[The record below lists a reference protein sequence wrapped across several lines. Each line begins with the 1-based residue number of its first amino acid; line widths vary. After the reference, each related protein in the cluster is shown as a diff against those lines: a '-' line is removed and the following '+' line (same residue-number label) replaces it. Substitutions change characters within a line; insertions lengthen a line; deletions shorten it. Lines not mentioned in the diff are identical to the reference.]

1 MELSREFIE
10 NSIVYNGFL
19 DQRNGFDQ
27 ETIDEIITITLK
39 ETNDHEHFILLIKK
53 IKSFRYQE
61 ARQHFFFN
69 GGQYPGEFYPLRF
82 VIKSLLKGL
91 IATSSISRLSEIT
104 DSKIRWQK
112 YDDQQDRNDPQ
123 GHHNLVYREFKKV
136 VTLEDLE
143 KFNNFFQNYIL
154 DLVFGFAEIF
164 IRRWRYTIDY
174 LRVDKQFEEAYAK
187 GAINLEKFE
196 KDLEE
201 AKAFIPG
208 PSDLVPCDDK
218 PAHLTDNL

>member
-1 MELSREFIE
+1 MELSPEFIE
-10 NSIVYNGFL
+10 NSIVTSSFS

-61 ARQHFFFN
+61 ARRHFFFN

-91 IATSSISRLSEIT
+91 IATSSMTRFSEIADYKT
-104 DSKIRWQK
+104 TWRNF
-112 YDDQQDRNDPQ
+112 DDQQFRNDPQ

-154 DLVFGFAEIF
+154 DLVFGFSEIY
-164 IRRWRYTIDY
+164 IRRMRYTIDY
-174 LRVDKQFEEAYAK
+174 LHVDKQFEEACAT

-201 AKAFIPG
+201 ARAFIPG
-208 PSDLVPCDDK
+208 PSDFVPQDDK
-218 PAHLTDNL
+218 PAHLTHI